1 MSFLYVYLYFLVVTI
16 NGKIGFLNMLM
27 KNRNPYNVQPMDF
40 VFLAELFLNFILNSI
55 LVCEMY
61 L

>member
-1 MSFLYVYLYFLVVTI
+1 
-16 NGKIGFLNMLM
+16 MLM